1 MEMTISGLRE
11 KLGEANDE
19 QLREL
24 ICQLYKQ
31 SEVAQQIV
39 DSRFLGDGYG
49 LRIAKEANQKLEQA
63 FFHIEKLIVLY
74 PRQRS
79 CCESFVR
86 AVKTNGH

>member
-49 LRIAKEANQKLEQA
+49 LRIAKEANQKLELTNSA
-63 FFHIEKLIVLY
+63 AVVLVNVLA
-74 PRQRS
+74 S
-79 CCESFVR
+79 LSHE
-86 AVKTNGH
+86 

>member
-39 DSRFLGDGYG
+39 DSRFWGMVMDYG
-49 LRIAKEANQKLEQA
+49 SQKKP
-63 FFHIEKLIVLY
+63 IKSWNKLF
-74 PRQRS
+74 S
-79 CCESFVR
+79 TS
-86 AVKTNGH
+86 KN